1 MDVFGQSALER
12 DGAQAASGGASWRSN
27 PFLLRQNMPQ
37 ATGESLA
44 DWSGRHD
51 AWQRGF
57 EGYFQLGP
65 DFCQRRKESL
75 TPALLTT
82 LVQRRMHWL
91 LSAQAP
97 VAVLP
102 QTLLQIPVPTEH
114 ERDEVGRNWNMER
127 LEHGARQDV
136 RLEAEFRA
144 VVERLRCQ
152 YDLEASQGTG
162 PCTQGASDTPGSSTC
177 LAPADEGQ
185 ELMHELGIRRTGW
198 RYEYRGYR
206 YDRLADALAYA
217 KLPRHIND
225 LQARSHAPLAPDEPP
240 QGPGPDDLAQM
251 AAWGIAF
258 DAGVYCLDSYRY
270 ERLDDAV
277 AYAALRGQRSAE

>member
-12 DGAQAASGGASWRSN
+12 DGAQAASRGASWRSN
-27 PFLLRQNMPQ
+27 PFLLRENMPQ

-65 DFCQRRKESL
+65 DFAQRRKEPL

-91 LSAQAP
+91 LSARTP

-114 ERDEVGRNWNMER
+114 ARDEVGRNWNMER
-127 LEHGARQDV
+127 LEHGARQDAQ
-136 RLEAEFRA
+136 LEAEFRS

-152 YDLEASQGTG
+152 YDLAASQGTG
-162 PCTQGASDTPGSSTC
+162 PCTQGALDAAGPSTC
-177 LAPADEGQ
+177 PVPADESQ
-185 ELMHELGIRRTGW
+185 QHMHELGVRRVGW
-198 RYEYRGYR
+198 HYEYRGYR
-206 YDRLADALAYA
+206 YDRLADAMAYA
-217 KLPRHIND
+217 QLPRNISG
-225 LQARSHAPLAPDEPP
+225 LQARAHASLAPDEPP
-240 QGPGPDDLAQM
+240 RLPGTDELAQM
-251 AAWGIAF
+251 AAWGIGF
-258 DAGVYCLDSYRY
+258 DAGIYRLGRYRY
-270 ERLDDAV
+270 ERLADAV
-277 AYAALRGQRSAE
+277 AYAVHAAPAAQG